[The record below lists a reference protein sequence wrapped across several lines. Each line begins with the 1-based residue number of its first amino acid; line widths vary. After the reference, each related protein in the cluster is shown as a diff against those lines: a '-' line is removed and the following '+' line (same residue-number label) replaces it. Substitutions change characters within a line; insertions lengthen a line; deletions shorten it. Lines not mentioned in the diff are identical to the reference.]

1 MISQLNKNRVYI
13 GIDFGLK
20 KIGVAV
26 GQPITNHAN
35 PITIINNDTE
45 AYNQIDL
52 IIQEW
57 LPHAIIIGYP
67 FAIKKN
73 HVHKNLDIFI
83 KNLEKNYANKIDIIP
98 HSEIL
103 STEEAKTKLRELR
116 KSNIISKKKI
126 NVDDISACLILESWF
141 NDNITR

>member
-1 MISQLNKNRVYI
+1 MKSKINKNQMYI

-35 PITIINNDTE
+35 PITIINNDHVV
-45 AYNQIDL
+45 YDKIDL
-52 IIQEW
+52 IVQEW

-67 FAIKKN
+67 FATKKN
-73 HVHKNLDIFI
+73 HVHKSLDLFI
-83 KNLEKNYANKIDIIP
+83 KNLKKKYTDKIEIIM

-103 STEEAKTKLRELR
+103 STEEAKTRLSELR